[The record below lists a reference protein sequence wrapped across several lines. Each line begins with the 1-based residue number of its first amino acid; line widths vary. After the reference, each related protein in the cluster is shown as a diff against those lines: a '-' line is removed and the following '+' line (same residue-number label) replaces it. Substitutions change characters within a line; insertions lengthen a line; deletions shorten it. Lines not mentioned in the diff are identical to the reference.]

1 MAIKKH
7 CSGFGEFS
15 INLSDEDILSAMK
28 SIQGYIDITPADF
41 NEIYGI
47 AYRYAI
53 ERLSKLVTAA
63 DIMTTE
69 VISIQL
75 DTLLIEAARRIAENN
90 ISGVPVVGE
99 GQIVVGII
107 SEKDY
112 LSKMGATENGSFMD
126 IIAACLSNKG
136 CVAMP
141 IREKIAKDIMT
152 TPAITAK
159 ADNSIFELSQ
169 ILADNNINRIPVTT
183 AENQIVGIVTRGDI
197 VDSFYARVFKPKVCA

>member
-7 CSGFGEFS
+7 CNGFGEFS

-47 AYRYAI
+47 ACRYAF
-53 ERLSKLVTAA
+53 ERLSKLVTAV

-69 VISIQL
+69 VISVQP
-75 DTLLIEAARRIAENN
+75 DTLLIEAARRIAKNN

-99 GQIVVGII
+99 GHIVVGII

-126 IIAACLSNKG
+126 I
-136 CVAMP
+136 
-141 IREKIAKDIMT
+141 REKIAKDIMT
-152 TPAITAK
+152 APAITAK

-169 ILADNNINRIPVTT
+169 ILSDNNINRIPVTT
-183 AENQIVGIVTRGDI
+183 AENQLIGIVTRGDI
-197 VDSFYARVFKPKVCA
+197 IDSFYARVFKPKVCA

>member
-7 CSGFGEFS
+7 CNGFGEFS

-47 AYRYAI
+47 ACRYAF
-53 ERLSKLVTAA
+53 ERLSKLVTAV

-69 VISIQL
+69 VISVQP
-75 DTLLIEAARRIAENN
+75 DTLLIEAARRIAKNN
-90 ISGVPVVGE
+90 ISGVPVVDE
-99 GQIVVGII
+99 GHIVVGII

-112 LSKMGATENGSFMD
+112 FSKMGATENGSFMD

-136 CVAMP
+136 CLAMP

-152 TPAITAK
+152 APAITAK

-169 ILADNNINRIPVTT
+169 ILSDNNINRIPVTT
-183 AENQIVGIVTRGDI
+183 AENQLIGIVTRGDI
-197 VDSFYARVFKPKVCA
+197 IDSFYARVFKPKVCA

>member
-63 DIMTTE
+63 DIMSTE
-69 VISIQL
+69 VISVQP

-99 GQIVVGII
+99 GHIVVGII

-112 LSKMGATENGSFMD
+112 LSKMGATENGSFME

-136 CVAMP
+136 CLAMP
-141 IREKIAKDIMT
+141 IREKVAKDIMT
-152 TPAITAK
+152 TPVITVK

-183 AENQIVGIVTRGDI
+183 TENQIVGIVTRGDI
-197 VDSFYARVFKPKVCA
+197 VNSFYARVFKPKGCA

>member
-1 MAIKKH
+1 MAIKKQY
-7 CSGFGEFS
+7 SRFGEFS

-47 AYRYAI
+47 AYRLAI
-53 ERLSKLVTAA
+53 ERLSKSVTAA
-63 DIMTTE
+63 NIMTTE
-69 VISIQL
+69 VISVQP
-75 DTLLIEAARRIAENN
+75 DTLLIEAARQIAKNN

-99 GQIVVGII
+99 GHIVVGII

-136 CVAMP
+136 CLAMP
-141 IREKIAKDIMT
+141 IREKIVKDIMSA
-152 TPAITAK
+152 PAITAR
-159 ADNSIFELSQ
+159 ANNSIFELSE
-169 ILADNNINRIPVTT
+169 ILTDNNINRIPVTT
-183 AENQIVGIVTRGDI
+183 DENRLVGIVTRGDI
-197 VDSFYARVFKPKVCA
+197 VDSFCARVF